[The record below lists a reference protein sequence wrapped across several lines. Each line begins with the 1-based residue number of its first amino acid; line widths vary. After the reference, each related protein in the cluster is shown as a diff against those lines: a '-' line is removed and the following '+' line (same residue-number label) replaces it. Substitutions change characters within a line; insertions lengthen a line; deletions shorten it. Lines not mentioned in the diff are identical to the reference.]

1 MQGTELRLKT
11 ECGMT
16 SYEAI
21 KSATIVN
28 AKLFRTEGKIG
39 TIEIGKW
46 ADIIAVDGKPDED
59 VELLSGLDH
68 IRLVMKGGE
77 IMKNTL

>member
-1 MQGTELRLKT
+1 MQGTELRLET

-28 AKLFRTEGKIG
+28 AKLFRMEDKIG
-39 TIEIGKW
+39 TIEIGKMFL
-46 ADIIAVDGKPDED
+46 IKVED
-59 VELLSGLDH
+59 WS
-68 IRLVMKGGE
+68 
-77 IMKNTL
+77 